1 MQGTEKSLQN
11 CHCDPACAGEAI
23 PSVNRKISRIGN
35 APLMFF
41 LPAQKGMGQYVRD
54 CFTRYRS
61 FAMTSFFIF
70 LLSFF
75 IFLVFF

>member
-1 MQGTEKSLQN
+1 MEKSLQN

-23 PSVNRKISRIGN
+23 QSINSKVFRIGN

-41 LPAQKGMGQYVRD
+41 LPIRKSMGQYVVD

-61 FAMTSFFIF
+61 FAMTAFFKKI
-70 LLSFF
+70 
-75 IFLVFF
+75 